1 MQKQVK
7 VQFIVMI
14 LIVCIFSL
22 INTSSTEL
30 KIVEAY
36 FIFRGPTRKPALA
49 TSKARKRWREDLDK
63 NEVELTR
70 QKPNVVS
77 KPQAYILQSSTK

>member
-1 MQKQVK
+1 
-7 VQFIVMI
+7 MI

-22 INTSSTEL
+22 IDTSSTEL
-30 KIVEAY
+30 KIVEAC

-49 TSKARKRWREDLDK
+49 TSKARKRWSEDLDK

-70 QKPNVVS
+70 QKHNVVS